1 MFGAVCQCANEMF
14 KREKG
19 YEYEIILLLRIKLQ
33 TIVNVAYKY
42 SWKNIK
48 FVILTLMFENSIL

>member
-1 MFGAVCQCANEMF
+1 MFDAVCQCANEMF

-19 YEYEIILLLRIKLQ
+19 GEYEIILLLRIKSQ

-48 FVILTLMFENSIL
+48 FVILTLLFENSIL